1 MLRSTVLHRFINFF
15 TFHISIV
22 NMNTIFNVYIFT
34 VFCFCFLPRLPLN
47 PLHIICWIRRIISRR
62 TKYSLWFN
70 QHLCEDL
77 HRDHEESLLP
87 GLLASDSRTATF
99 VTPPRV
105 TCPQWVWIP
114 YINQKPRKCYTDMST
129 DQSDGSSSSVKVPS
143 IQTTPVCVRLAIT
156 DQHSIL
162 TTQFNA
168 NRHCHKPEKE
178 WRPQN
183 SGNSQRRQ
191 ELPSYTELS

>member
-70 QHLCEDL
+70 QHL
-77 HRDHEESLLP
+77 
-87 GLLASDSRTATF
+87 
-99 VTPPRV
+99 
-105 TCPQWVWIP
+105 WKI
-114 YINQKPRKCYTDMST
+114 
-129 DQSDGSSSSVKVPS
+129 
-143 IQTTPVCVRLAIT
+143 
-156 DQHSIL
+156 
-162 TTQFNA
+162 
-168 NRHCHKPEKE
+168 
-178 WRPQN
+178 
-183 SGNSQRRQ
+183 
-191 ELPSYTELS
+191 YTETMRNPCFLACLPQTHIQPPSLHHPGSPAHSGFGSPTSTKSPENATQTCLRTSTMEAAPQLRSHPSRRLQFVSGWQSLTSTAS